1 MALPSVSPQPLKQLA
16 SDNAILFLEELT
28 AKVSAYTEEL
38 LRNIVNR
45 DKAARGTLD

>member
-1 MALPSVSPQPLKQLA
+1 MALPGITPQPLKQTA

-28 AKVSAYTEEL
+28 NRVGPTTEEL

-45 DKAARGTLD
+45 DKAARG

>member
-1 MALPSVSPQPLKQLA
+1 MALPGITPQPLKERA

-28 AKVSAYTEEL
+28 KKVGAGTEEL

-45 DKAARGTLD
+45 DKAGRGMP